1 MFVYL
6 ISLIAFYFALK
17 IGFNQVIA
25 ATIFFLIN
33 LLLTGAIHEDG
44 LADLAD
50 GMFVGKN
57 IKTKL
62 TIMSDSRIGV
72 FGVLAI
78 IIVFTLKIF
87 SISNVTLEFNTFVH
101 LILISMLS
109 RYFMLFF
116 LRYLQPL
123 KKDGLG
129 KSFTINQNKTLLV
142 GFLPIIPFVF
152 FLNLSGLLI
161 LFFMLIS
168 SSLFFLIIKKKFKGQ
183 NGDICGAS
191 QQINEVIGLLVLT
204 LVM

>member
-1 MFVYL
+1 M
-6 ISLIAFYFALK
+6 
-17 IGFNQVIA
+17 
-25 ATIFFLIN
+25 
-33 LLLTGAIHEDG
+33 HEDG

-129 KSFTINQNKTLLV
+129 NSFTINENKTLLI

-168 SSLFFLIIKKKFKGQ
+168 CSLFFLIIKKKFKGQ
-183 NGDICGAS
+183 TGDICGAS

-204 LVM
+204 LLV